1 MLTFSYMVG
10 GWVGLMVQ
18 QDAYVIKKT
27 TKKKTRKQKGKPKK
41 TVENI
46 AIKYSRNKKL

>member
-1 MLTFSYMVG
+1 MIMFAYMVG
-10 GWVGLMVQ
+10 GWVQ

-27 TKKKTRKQKGKPKK
+27 RKKEENTKKK